1 MDPNTKLLM
10 DEMKKLGDR
19 FSAVESRVDSLE
31 SSLDDRFKVVEA
43 SSSEFASWRP
53 GVDAAVE
60 DLKLQIGA
68 INKQLDRVVLDRG
81 SHEPGILSSPEAAA
95 ASPPAGN
102 PAVGPDGHRHDL
114 RNREQGYG
122 SVTTFTH
129 LPVKGTSSDP
139 LPPPGFGPD
148 SCLPS
153 FYRFQSSA
161 GPAMFPASG
170 RLPKLNFPI
179 FTGEN
184 PKLWQSRTENYFDM
198 YGVDKSVWVRFA
210 VMQFEDAAARWLQS
224 IERKLM
230 SLNWEDFCKLV
241 HDRFGRDQ
249 HELLI
254 R

>member
-1 MDPNTKLLM
+1 
-10 DEMKKLGDR
+10 
-19 FSAVESRVDSLE
+19 
-31 SSLDDRFKVVEA
+31 
-43 SSSEFASWRP
+43 
-53 GVDAAVE
+53 
-60 DLKLQIGA
+60 
-68 INKQLDRVVLDRG
+68 
-81 SHEPGILSSPEAAA
+81 
-95 ASPPAGN
+95 
-102 PAVGPDGHRHDL
+102 
-114 RNREQGYG
+114 
-122 SVTTFTH
+122 
-129 LPVKGTSSDP
+129 
-139 LPPPGFGPD
+139 
-148 SCLPS
+148 
-153 FYRFQSSA
+153 
-161 GPAMFPASG
+161 MFPATG

-224 IERKLM
+224 IEHKPM